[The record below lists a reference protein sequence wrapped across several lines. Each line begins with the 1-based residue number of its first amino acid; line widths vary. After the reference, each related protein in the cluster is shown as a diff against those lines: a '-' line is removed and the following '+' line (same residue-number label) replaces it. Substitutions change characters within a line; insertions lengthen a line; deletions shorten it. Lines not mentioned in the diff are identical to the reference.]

1 MTHIVDVATGPT
13 VAPDAAAEPKDR
25 TRGSIR
31 ARLSKS
37 FIFYRLAFV
46 AVFFAAWWAT
56 AQWWLERVMPFPGE
70 TLARMGELVTSEV
83 FYSELAITTYR
94 VMGGFALAFLFG
106 LVVGSLM
113 GLSRKIES
121 FFELAILTGV
131 AAPGLF
137 VAMIVLVAF
146 GINDRA
152 AMIGIAV
159 ISAPSITV
167 SFWQATKNL
176 DRQLGEM
183 AQVFQFSRYQR
194 VRHLILPQLLPPAL
208 AATRYGLG
216 FAWKLVV
223 VLELLGLSNGIGFQV
238 NFHFQLFDLRS
249 VIAWTL
255 GFMLFVLLVEYLLIR
270 PLEHRLTHWREHGV
284 KKERMWTRSK

>member
-1 MTHIVDVATGPT
+1 MTVIIDPLEVAKAPSGPEPSAGKSLGSRIVHGNA
-13 VAPDAAAEPKDR
+13 
-25 TRGSIR
+25 I
-31 ARLSKS
+31 
-37 FIFYRLAFV
+37 YRLAFLV
-46 AVFFAAWWAT
+46 VLFAAWWAT
-56 AQWWLERVMPFPGE
+56 AQWWLDRVMPFPGE
-70 TLARMGELVTSEV
+70 TLARLGELVTDGL
-83 FYSELAITTYR
+83 FYEELSITTYR
-94 VMGGFALAFLFG
+94 VIGGFAMAFLFG
-106 LVVGSLM
+106 IVIGSLM
-113 GLSRKIES
+113 GLSRKVEA

-152 AMIGIAV
+152 AMFGIAI

-183 AQVFQFSRYQR
+183 SQVFQFSRYQR
-194 VRHLILPQLLPPAL
+194 IRHLILPQLLPPGL

-238 NFHFQLFDLRS
+238 NFAFQLFDLRS

-255 GFMLFVLLVEYLLIR
+255 GFMVFVLLVEYLLIR
-270 PLEHRLTHWREHGV
+270 PLEFRLTHWRDHGI
-284 KKERMWTRSK
+284 KKEKKWKRQS